1 MPNKL
6 VGRFAPTPSGGLHLG
21 NLFSFLIAYLLAK
34 KTDGKILLRIEDL
47 DRARTKKAYADA
59 IMRDLDAF
67 GFSWDNSPIFQSE
80 RTDAYLEALKQ
91 LQEQNLTYPCFC
103 SRADLH
109 AANAPHFGEEY
120 VYQGTCRSLTSQ
132 QVRLKRTVRPPAT
145 RVKVDGIIRS
155 FQDEFQGPQSYNLE
169 KCSGDFII
177 RRSDG
182 VFAYQLAVVVDDAEM
197 GVTSVVR
204 GLDLLTS
211 TPRQM
216 FLQDKLG
223 TSHPVYAHIP
233 VLVDASGRR
242 LSKRDKDMDVH
253 TLLQDRGISAELILG
268 RLSYTAGITDEDRCC
283 SLDELTRYA
292 ELSKLYGKKTLPAP
306 SFD

>member
-1 MPNKL
+1 MSNKL

-47 DRARTKKAYADA
+47 DQARTKKAYADA

-67 GFSWDNSPIFQSE
+67 GFSWDNSPIYQSE
-80 RTDAYLEALKQ
+80 RTDAYFEVLKR

-145 RVKVDGIIRS
+145 RIKVDGIIRS
-155 FQDEFQGPQSYNLE
+155 FQDEFQGAQSYNLE

-223 TSHPVYAHIP
+223 ASHPTYAHIP

-253 TLLQDRGISAELILG
+253 TLLQDRGISAEMILG

>member
-1 MPNKL
+1 MSNKL

-47 DRARTKKAYADA
+47 DLARTKKAYADA

-67 GFSWDNSPIFQSE
+67 GFSWDNSPIYQSE
-80 RTDAYLEALKQ
+80 RTDAYFEALKR

-120 VYQGTCRSLTSQ
+120 VYRGTCRSLTSQ

-145 RVKVDGIIRS
+145 RIKVDGIIRS
-155 FQDEFQGPQSYNLE
+155 FQDEFQGAQSYNLE

-223 TSHPVYAHIP
+223 ASHPTYAHIP

-253 TLLQDRGISAELILG
+253 TLLQDRGISAEVILG

>member
-1 MPNKL
+1 MSNKL

-47 DRARTKKAYADA
+47 DQARTKKAYADA

-67 GFSWDNSPIFQSE
+67 GFSWDNSPIYQSE
-80 RTDAYLEALKQ
+80 RTDAYFEALKR

-120 VYQGTCRSLTSQ
+120 VYRGTCRSLTSQ

-145 RVKVDGIIRS
+145 RIKVDGIIRS
-155 FQDEFQGPQSYNLE
+155 FQDEFQGAQSYNLE

-223 TSHPVYAHIP
+223 ASHPTYAHIP

-242 LSKRDKDMDVH
+242 LSKRDKDTDVH
-253 TLLQDRGISAELILG
+253 TLLQDRGISAEVILG

-283 SLDELTRYA
+283 SLDELTRCA

>member
-155 FQDEFQGPQSYNLE
+155 FQDEFQGAQSYNLM

-223 TSHPVYAHIP
+223 ASHPVYAHIP

>member
-1 MPNKL
+1 
-6 VGRFAPTPSGGLHLG
+6 
-21 NLFSFLIAYLLAK
+21 
-34 KTDGKILLRIEDL
+34 
-47 DRARTKKAYADA
+47 
-59 IMRDLDAF
+59 MRDLDAF
-67 GFSWDNSPIFQSE
+67 GFSWDNSPIYQSE
-80 RTDAYLEALKQ
+80 RTDAYFEALKR

-120 VYQGTCRSLTSQ
+120 VYRGTCRSLTSQ

-145 RVKVDGIIRS
+145 RIKVDGIIRS
-155 FQDEFQGPQSYNLE
+155 FQDEFQGAQSYNLE

-223 TSHPVYAHIP
+223 ASHPTYAHIP

-253 TLLQDRGISAELILG
+253 TLLQDRGISAEVILG

>member
-1 MPNKL
+1 MSNKL

-34 KTDGKILLRIEDL
+34 KTDGKVLLRIEDL
-47 DRARTKKAYADA
+47 DQARTKKAYADS

-67 GFSWDNSPIFQSE
+67 GFSWDNAPVYQSE
-80 RTDAYLEALKQ
+80 RTDAYLEALRR

-120 VYQGTCRSLTSQ
+120 VYQGTCRDLTSQ
-132 QVRLKRTVRPPAT
+132 QIRLKRAVRQPAT
-145 RVKVDGIIRS
+145 RVRVNGNLLT
-155 FQDEFQGPQSYNLE
+155 FQDEFQGLKSFNLE
-169 KCSGDFII
+169 QCSGDFII

-197 GVTSVVR
+197 GITSVVR

-216 FLQDKLG
+216 YLQEQLEAN
-223 TSHPVYAHIP
+223 HPSYAHIP

-242 LSKRDKDMDVH
+242 LSKRDEDMDVH
-253 TLLQDRGISAELILG
+253 TLLQDKGVSAELILG
-268 RLSYTAGITDEDRCC
+268 RLSHTAGIIDEEGCS
-283 SLDELTRYA
+283 SLDELVRYA
-292 ELSKLYGKKTLPAP
+292 DLSSLIGKRTLTAP

>member
-1 MPNKL
+1 MSNKL

-34 KTDGKILLRIEDL
+34 KTGGKILLRIEDL
-47 DRARTKKAYADA
+47 DQARTKKAYADA

-67 GFSWDNSPIFQSE
+67 GFSWDNSPIYQSE
-80 RTDAYLEALKQ
+80 RTDAYFEVLKR

-120 VYQGTCRSLTSQ
+120 VYRGTCRSLTSQ

-145 RVKVDGIIRS
+145 RIKVDGIIRS
-155 FQDEFQGPQSYNLE
+155 FQDEFQGAQSYNLE

-223 TSHPVYAHIP
+223 ASHPTYAHIP

-253 TLLQDRGISAELILG
+253 TLLQDRGISAEVILG